1 VPTTVVR
8 LLVSIQRDLSKTFKD
23 LSTDRFKDVSKTF
36 QPTVSMSFTIVSV
49 SDEGIKTI
57 ADDNGYEFEEYPV
70 GSLEFSAYHYH
81 SNRNPFYIM
90 FIKDGS
96 KDSKGGSKIY
106 IEMMN
111 EYTRRHKIID
121 NIVMPFDV
129 LEKNENLKKMYDLS
143 LMMVNT
149 YQTIYYDK
157 SGMSIKQLV
166 QTYDTDSEDLED
178 IEDDSIIEEDED
190 DEEAKTKKEAAKPQK
205 PERPLGLPL
214 KHWCISCDTVWKSLR
229 VSKSYAYFNCY
240 YSIDPFTF
248 SYDVDTQKNIDGFIK
263 CFNSFIRYNKPSPA
277 IEAEIVANYENYL
290 RVVGN

>member
-1 VPTTVVR
+1 MTKINMLYNHVPTTVVR
-8 LLVSIQRDLSKTFKD
+8 LLVSIQRDLSKTFK
-23 LSTDRFKDVSKTF
+23 TF
-36 QPTVSMSFTIVSV
+36 QPTVQKGIVSMSFTIVSV

-96 KDSKGGSKIY
+96 KGGSNIY
-106 IEMMN
+106 VEMMN

-149 YQTIYYDK
+149 DKTIYYDK

-166 QTYDTDSEDLED
+166 QTYDTDSEDCGDSED
-178 IEDDSIIEEDED
+178 CEDCEADAT
-190 DEEAKTKKEAAKPQK
+190 EAKKEKAVKPSK
-205 PERPLGLPL
+205 PLGLPL
-214 KHWCISCDTVWKSLR
+214 KQWCMSCDTVWKSLR

-240 YSIDPFTF
+240 FSINPFTY
-248 SYDVDTQKNIDGFIK
+248 SYNADTQKNINGFIK
-263 CFNSFIRYNKPSPA
+263 SFNSFIMYNKPSPA

-290 RVVGN
+290 RVVNRLH

>member
-1 VPTTVVR
+1 
-8 LLVSIQRDLSKTFKD
+8 
-23 LSTDRFKDVSKTF
+23 
-36 QPTVSMSFTIVSV
+36 MSFNIVSV
-49 SDEGIKTI
+49 SDNGIKTI

-81 SNRNPFYIM
+81 SNRNPFYIL
-90 FIKDGS
+90 FIKN
-96 KDSKGGSKIY
+96 GSKIY

-111 EYTRRHKIID
+111 EYTRRQKIID

-157 SGMSIKQLV
+157 SGMSIKRLV

-178 IEDDSIIEEDED
+178 CESIIEEDE
-190 DEEAKTKKEAAKPQK
+190 EAKPAKPAK
-205 PERPLGLPL
+205 PARPLGLPL
-214 KHWCISCDTVWKSLR
+214 KHWCISCDTVWKNLR

-248 SYDVDTQKNIDGFIK
+248 SYDVDTQKNIDYFIK

-290 RVVGN
+290 RVVGK

>member
-1 VPTTVVR
+1 
-8 LLVSIQRDLSKTFKD
+8 
-23 LSTDRFKDVSKTF
+23 
-36 QPTVSMSFTIVSV
+36 MSFNIVSV
-49 SDEGIKTI
+49 SDNGIKTI

-81 SNRNPFYIM
+81 SNRNPFYIL
-90 FIKDGS
+90 FIKN
-96 KDSKGGSKIY
+96 GSKIY

-111 EYTRRHKIID
+111 EYTRRRKIID

-157 SGMSIKQLV
+157 TGMSIKQLV

-178 IEDDSIIEEDED
+178 DSIIEEDED
-190 DEEAKTKKEAAKPQK
+190 DEEAKKEAKAAKAAK

-290 RVVGN
+290 RVVGK

>member
-1 VPTTVVR
+1 
-8 LLVSIQRDLSKTFKD
+8 
-23 LSTDRFKDVSKTF
+23 
-36 QPTVSMSFTIVSV
+36 MSFTIVSV

-70 GSLEFSAYHYH
+70 GLLEFSAYHYH

-96 KDSKGGSKIY
+96 KESKGSKGGSNIY

-149 YQTIYYDK
+149 DKTIYYDK

-166 QTYDTDSEDLED
+166 QIYDTDSDEEGCEDHED
-178 IEDDSIIEEDED
+178 CNEEDCDSD
-190 DEEAKTKKEAAKPQK
+190 DCEATKEAKEAKASKEAKAPK
-205 PERPLGLPL
+205 PLGLPL
-214 KHWCISCDTVWKSLR
+214 KQWCMSCDTVWKSLR

-240 YSIDPFTF
+240 FSINPFTY
-248 SYDVDTQKNIDGFIK
+248 SYNADTQKNINGFIK
-263 CFNSFIRYNKPSPA
+263 SFDSFIKYNKPSPA
-277 IEAEIVANYENYL
+277 IEAEIVANYEDYL
-290 RVVGN
+290 RVVNGKVNGS

>member
-1 VPTTVVR
+1 
-8 LLVSIQRDLSKTFKD
+8 
-23 LSTDRFKDVSKTF
+23 
-36 QPTVSMSFTIVSV
+36 MSFNIVSV
-49 SDEGIKTI
+49 SDNGIKTI

-81 SNRNPFYIM
+81 SNRNPFYIL
-90 FIKDGS
+90 FIKN
-96 KDSKGGSKIY
+96 GSKIY

-111 EYTRRHKIID
+111 EYTRRRKIID

-166 QTYDTDSEDLED
+166 QTYDTDSEDHDED
-178 IEDDSIIEEDED
+178 CEDCDSIIEECED
-190 DEEAKTKKEAAKPQK
+190 DEEAKTKKEAAKAAKAAAK

-248 SYDVDTQKNIDGFIK
+248 SYDVDTQENIDNFIK
-263 CFNSFIRYNKPSPA
+263 CFDSFIRYNKPSPA
-277 IEAEIVANYENYL
+277 IEAEIVANHENYL
-290 RVVGN
+290 RVVGK

>member
-1 VPTTVVR
+1 
-8 LLVSIQRDLSKTFKD
+8 
-23 LSTDRFKDVSKTF
+23 
-36 QPTVSMSFTIVSV
+36 MSFTIVSV

-81 SNRNPFYIM
+81 SNRNPFYIL
-90 FIKDGS
+90 FIKNGS
-96 KDSKGGSKIY
+96 KDSNGGSNIY
-106 IEMMN
+106 VEMMN

-149 YQTIYYDK
+149 DKTIYFDK
-157 SGMSIKQLV
+157 TGMSIKRLV
-166 QTYDTDSEDLED
+166 QTYDTDSDDCGDSEDCEAD
-178 IEDDSIIEEDED
+178 EEDCEAD
-190 DEEAKTKKEAAKPQK
+190 ATEAKKEKAVKPAK
-205 PERPLGLPL
+205 PLGLPL
-214 KHWCISCDTVWKSLR
+214 KQWCMSCDTVWKSLR

-240 YSIDPFTF
+240 FSINPFTF
-248 SYDVDTQKNIDGFIK
+248 SYNVDTQKNMNGFIK
-263 CFNSFIRYNKPSPA
+263 SFNSFIMYNKPSPA

-290 RVVGN
+290 RVVNRLH

>member
-1 VPTTVVR
+1 
-8 LLVSIQRDLSKTFKD
+8 
-23 LSTDRFKDVSKTF
+23 
-36 QPTVSMSFTIVSV
+36 MSFNIVSV
-49 SDEGIKTI
+49 SDNGIKTI

-81 SNRNPFYIM
+81 SNRNPFYIL
-90 FIKDGS
+90 FIKN
-96 KDSKGGSKIY
+96 GSKIY

-111 EYTRRHKIID
+111 EYTRRRKIID

-129 LEKNENLKKMYDLS
+129 LEKNENL
-143 LMMVNT
+143 NT

-178 IEDDSIIEEDED
+178 LEDLEDCDSIIEEC
-190 DEEAKTKKEAAKPQK
+190 DEEAKPPK

-290 RVVGN
+290 RVVGK

>member
-1 VPTTVVR
+1 MTKRIILYNHVPTTVVR
-8 LLVSIQRDLSKTFKD
+8 LLVSIQRDLSR
-23 LSTDRFKDVSKTF
+23 LSKTF
-36 QPTVSMSFTIVSV
+36 QPTVSKSVSKTVSMSFTIVSV

-96 KDSKGGSKIY
+96 KDGSNIY

-149 YQTIYYDK
+149 DKTIYYDK

-166 QTYDTDSEDLED
+166 QTYDTDSEDHED
-178 IEDDSIIEEDED
+178 HEEDCDCEATK
-190 DEEAKTKKEAAKPQK
+190 EAKAAKAAK
-205 PERPLGLPL
+205 PLGLPL
-214 KHWCISCDTVWKSLR
+214 KQWCMSCDTVWKSLR

-240 YSIDPFTF
+240 FSINPFTY
-248 SYDVDTQKNIDGFIK
+248 SYNADTQKNINGFIK
-263 CFNSFIRYNKPSPA
+263 SFDSFIKYNMPPPA

-290 RVVGN
+290 RVVNAKVNGS

>member
-1 VPTTVVR
+1 
-8 LLVSIQRDLSKTFKD
+8 
-23 LSTDRFKDVSKTF
+23 
-36 QPTVSMSFTIVSV
+36 MSFTIVSV

-96 KDSKGGSKIY
+96 KDSKDGSNIY
-106 IEMMN
+106 IEMIN

-149 YQTIYYDK
+149 DKTIYYDK

-166 QTYDTDSEDLED
+166 QTYDTDSDDREDCED
-178 IEDDSIIEEDED
+178 CDED
-190 DEEAKTKKEAAKPQK
+190 ATEAKKEAK
-205 PERPLGLPL
+205 PLGLPL
-214 KHWCISCDTVWKSLR
+214 KQWCMSCDTVWKSLR

-240 YSIDPFTF
+240 FSINPFTY
-248 SYDVDTQKNIDGFIK
+248 SYNADTQKNINGFIK
-263 CFNSFIRYNKPSPA
+263 SFDSFIKYNKPSPA

-290 RVVGN
+290 RVVNGNPSS

>member
-1 VPTTVVR
+1 
-8 LLVSIQRDLSKTFKD
+8 
-23 LSTDRFKDVSKTF
+23 
-36 QPTVSMSFTIVSV
+36 
-49 SDEGIKTI
+49 
-57 ADDNGYEFEEYPV
+57 
-70 GSLEFSAYHYH
+70 
-81 SNRNPFYIM
+81 
-90 FIKDGS
+90 
-96 KDSKGGSKIY
+96 
-106 IEMMN
+106 MMN
-111 EYTRRHKIID
+111 EYTRRQKIID

-157 SGMSIKQLV
+157 TGMSIKRLV

-178 IEDDSIIEEDED
+178 CDSIIEEDED
-190 DEEAKTKKEAAKPQK
+190 DEEAKTKKEAKAAAKSQK

-248 SYDVDTQKNIDGFIK
+248 SYDVDRQKNIGGFIK

-290 RVVGN
+290 RVVVGN

>member
-1 VPTTVVR
+1 
-8 LLVSIQRDLSKTFKD
+8 
-23 LSTDRFKDVSKTF
+23 
-36 QPTVSMSFTIVSV
+36 MSFTIVSV

-96 KDSKGGSKIY
+96 KDSKGGSNIY

-129 LEKNENLKKMYDLS
+129 LEMNENLKKMYDLS

-149 YQTIYYDK
+149 DKTIYYDK

-166 QTYDTDSEDLED
+166 QTNDTDSEDC
-178 IEDDSIIEEDED
+178 
-190 DEEAKTKKEAAKPQK
+190 DEEAKAVAKATK
-205 PERPLGLPL
+205 PLDLPL
-214 KHWCISCDTVWKSLR
+214 KQWCMSCDTVWKSLR

-240 YSIDPFTF
+240 FSINPFTY
-248 SYDVDTQKNIDGFIK
+248 SYNADTKKNINGFIK
-263 CFNSFIRYNKPSPA
+263 SFDSFIKYNKPSPA

-290 RVVGN
+290 RVVNGKVNP